1 MNEGS
6 RVAVGAPYFATMDAL
21 RVSSALAIA
30 LAVSQANAQTPAVEL
45 RTGTVITR
53 SVQVRPNRYAL
64 RAPASLD
71 SAAIVIRGDDIVV
84 DLTGVT
90 LDGSG
95 RNVEPDMRAGV
106 AIVVDG
112 GRNVTIRGARIRGYK
127 VGILARGT
135 RGLTLVDND
144 LSDNWKPR
152 LFSGIGHESLVDW
165 LSYHRNEKDEWLRF
179 GAAVYLADVKGGE
192 IRGTRVERGMNGI
205 LLVRSDS
212 LRIWNNVVSF
222 NSGIGFGLYR
232 SSDNYIAHNHADYNV
247 RGYSHGYFKRGQD
260 SAALLMYEQSCRNV
274 VAYNSMTH
282 SGDGL
287 FLWAGQSTM
296 DTGQGGANDNL
307 FYGNDFSFAP
317 TNGMEATFSR
327 NTFIANRV
335 EGSDHGLWGGY
346 SFDSKIIGNDF
357 RGNRIGIAIEHGQ
370 NNEIASNRFIRDSTA
385 ISLWANPIEPSD
397 WGYPKHRDTRSRDY
411 VIRNNLFLHPRV
423 SIRARTTRPARM
435 TNNEHL
441 VVDSA
446 LVGVD
451 SLGWSSDGD
460 LRTLMPHPEYDARL
474 QSDSGMPPL
483 PRDVLRLAPVPRT
496 GALQP
501 FTDSLALRPRSAIVV
516 TEWGPYDW
524 RSPLLWPADSSRATT
539 RTLRV
544 LGPRG
549 SWRVVRRRGVAEL
562 SRNGGRTSGP
572 QQPMADSASV
582 IRVTPTTTA
591 TGDWELTL
599 EYRPDAPTR
608 ADTTTR
614 FSYRHFEP
622 AIDWTARFFT
632 WTDST
637 SDPSRDSTSFARIV
651 RTPPVLTRQIP
662 RLDYMWYRPT
672 MPGIPQERFAIEAT
686 GRVTLAPGTYTL
698 RTISDDGVRVWV
710 DGRLTIDS
718 WAPHESKVD
727 NAPIAAGTHEIRVE
741 YYQLRGWTELKL
753 DILRG
758 TSTSIG
764 SPGPH

>member
-1 MNEGS
+1 MLANL
-6 RVAVGAPYFATMDAL
+6 ATMIMA
-21 RVSSALAIA
+21 RVLLAFAVAIGVPSSVGGQQPTI
-30 LAVSQANAQTPAVEL
+30 EL
-45 RTGTVITR
+45 RPGMVITR
-53 SVQVRPNRYAL
+53 SGRVTPKVYRLA
-64 RAPASLD
+64 APASLD
-71 SAAIVIRGDDIVV
+71 SAAIIVRGDDITL

-90 LDGSG
+90 LEGSAPG
-95 RNVEPDMRAGV
+95 VDADARAGV
-106 AIVVDG
+106 AIRIDG
-112 GRNVTIRGARIRGYK
+112 GRAISIRGARVRGYK
-127 VGILARGT
+127 VGIVARGT
-135 RGLTLVDND
+135 RRLTLADND

-232 SSDNYIAHNHADYNV
+232 SSDNTIAHNHADYNV
-247 RGYSHGYFKRGQD
+247 RGYSHGYFRRGQD

-296 DTGQGGANDNL
+296 DTGEGGANDNL

-327 NTFIANRV
+327 NTFIANRI

-346 SFDSKIIGNDF
+346 SFDSKVIGNDF

-370 NNEIASNRFIRDSTA
+370 NNEISSNRFVRDSTG

-411 VIRNNLFLHPRV
+411 VIRGNRFMYSRV
-423 SIRARTTRPARM
+423 SIRARATRPGTMSRNTHVA
-435 TNNEHL
+435 
-441 VVDSA
+441 VDSIH
-446 LVGVD
+446 VGLD
-451 SLGWSSDGD
+451 SLGWSSEPDTVAEVSRPDRDAYLESDG
-460 LRTLMPHPEYDARL
+460 
-474 QSDSGMPPL
+474 GMVPL
-483 PRDVLRLAPVPRT
+483 PPDAARLAPAKIP

-524 RSPLLWPADSSRATT
+524 RSPLLWPADSSRGPT
-539 RTLRV
+539 RTLRAR
-544 LGPRG
+544 GPRG
-549 SWRVVRRRGVAEL
+549 TWRVVRQRGIARL
-562 SRNGGRTSGP
+562 SRESGRTSGP
-572 QQPMADSASV
+572 EQTNAQPSTLV
-582 IRVTPTTTA
+582 EVTPEPNA
-591 TGDWELTL
+591 SADWELTL
-599 EYRPDAPTR
+599 EYRPDRPTR

-622 AIDWTARFFT
+622 AIAWTARFFT
-632 WTDST
+632 WRDST
-637 SDPSRDSTSFARIV
+637 SDPSRDSTAFARI
-651 RTPPVLTRQIP
+651 TSAPPVLTREVP

-672 MPGIPQERFAIEAT
+672 IQGIPQERFAIEAT
-686 GRVTLAPGTYTL
+686 GRVVLGPGTYTL

-718 WAPHESKVD
+718 WTPHESKVD
-727 NAPIAAGTHEIRVE
+727 NAPIGPGTHEIRVQ

-758 TSTSIG
+758 AHRSEG